1 MDGLPVLGSSPY
13 NPNRVCC
20 EFFPLS
26 ADRVLVGTSFPRCL
40 MENTIDDFCTVT
52 QDTWMN
58 NTYPMSSNN
67 RGGRW
72 IMYKFTGY
80 AISSLYVGVEI
91 SKQRE
96 CDNHQRALYAYN
108 NTPGR
113 LCKEQLLGQVVDRC
127 TSLIGHSLFGH
138 RISHWQSHQAK
149 LTVLT
154 SSLAELPQTLA
165 RVSSV

>member
-1 MDGLPVLGSSPY
+1 
-13 NPNRVCC
+13 
-20 EFFPLS
+20 
-26 ADRVLVGTSFPRCL
+26 
-40 MENTIDDFCTVT
+40 
-52 QDTWMN
+52 
-58 NTYPMSSNN
+58 
-67 RGGRW
+67 
-72 IMYKFTGY
+72 MYKFTGY

-96 CDNHQRALYAYN
+96 CDSHQRALYAYN
-108 NTPGR
+108 NTPDR